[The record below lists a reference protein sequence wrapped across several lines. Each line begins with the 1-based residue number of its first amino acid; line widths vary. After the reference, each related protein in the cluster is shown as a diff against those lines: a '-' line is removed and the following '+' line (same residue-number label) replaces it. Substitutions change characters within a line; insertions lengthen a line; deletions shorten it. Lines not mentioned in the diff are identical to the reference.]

1 MNDDLTCCNLI
12 SFVFCKIRKTSQNE
26 AGGCHHDQ
34 ASFVTELSTIRC
46 WTFLGHK
53 LKANYCLVD
62 MNRFTQSIGCP
73 ENFNKL
79 RVVWINWPTTPSSDE
94 QSLLSQML
102 SGQWHAFGTMLAK
115 KSQKKSKN
123 ANSVRCW
130 VDGTF
135 IGNNTPALGRCWPWM
150 VQPFDI
156 QTRNICYILIIIWHD
171 HYRTLRIVHTWS
183 WSGSTPRPWSG
194 QPPWPHNPT
203 SSSRRHIGVGSW
215 IGVNLV
221 VHFEQLHQLF

>member
-1 MNDDLTCCNLI
+1 MLN
-12 SFVFCKIRKTSQNE
+12 
-26 AGGCHHDQ
+26 
-34 ASFVTELSTIRC
+34 
-46 WTFLGHK
+46 FLGHK

-156 QTRNICYILIIIWHD
+156 QARNICYILIIIWHD
-171 HYRTLRIVHTWS
+171 HYRTLRIIHTWS
-183 WSGSTPRPWSG
+183 WSRSTPRSWSG

-203 SSSRRHIGVGSW
+203 SSSRRHIGIGAW